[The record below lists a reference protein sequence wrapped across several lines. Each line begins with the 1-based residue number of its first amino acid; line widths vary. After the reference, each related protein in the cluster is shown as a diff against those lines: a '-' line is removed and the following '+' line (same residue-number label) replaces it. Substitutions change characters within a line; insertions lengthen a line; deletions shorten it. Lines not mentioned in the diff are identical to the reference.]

1 MIRKLATLAL
11 IGLPLIAT
19 TSAFGTT
26 TGSTDK
32 PELRGTAMDQGQEH
46 GRPKS
51 GNQAAKAPPGSF
63 EAKVETL
70 MSQSGYHF
78 QKVKSNSWYAVL
90 QGREM
95 AEMRVI
101 LGAGQASIAMGVV
114 VVPKRNLKLT
124 TEALLKLL
132 KLSYELNYVGIVIDS
147 DDDLLVMTQRKEA
160 WLTSEEFKETLSQVT
175 AAAERTYVAMR
186 PFITQ

>member
-1 MIRKLATLAL
+1 MNRKLATLAF
-11 IGLPLIAT
+11 IALLLL
-19 TSAFGTT
+19 SPRPAFGNK
-26 TGSTDK
+26 TGLTDK
-32 PELRGTAMDQGQEH
+32 PEFLLTGMGQGQEH

-63 EAKVETL
+63 EAKVESL
-70 MSQSGYHF
+70 MSQSGYQF

-114 VVPKRNLKLT
+114 VAPKRNLKLSS
-124 TEALLKLL
+124 EALFKLL
-132 KLSYELNYVGIVIDS
+132 KLSYELNYVSVVIDS

-160 WLTSEEFKETLSQVT
+160 WLTPDEFKDTLSQVT
-175 AAAERTYVAMR
+175 SAADRTYAAMK

>member
-1 MIRKLATLAL
+1 
-11 IGLPLIAT
+11 
-19 TSAFGTT
+19 
-26 TGSTDK
+26 
-32 PELRGTAMDQGQEH
+32 
-46 GRPKS
+46 
-51 GNQAAKAPPGSF
+51 
-63 EAKVETL
+63 
-70 MSQSGYHF
+70 MSQSGYQF

-114 VVPKRNLKLT
+114 VAPKRNLKLSS
-124 TEALLKLL
+124 EALFKLL
-132 KLSYELNYVGIVIDS
+132 KLSYELNYVSVVIDS

-160 WLTSEEFKETLSQVT
+160 WLTPDEFKDTLSQVT
-175 AAAERTYVAMR
+175 SAADRTYAAMK